1 MATLRIKRRRNTT
14 KTINMEAETQAKD
27 RTAVNREIVLSAA
40 TKVITWNKIMETPT
54 VVRVEVTVATQ
65 EADPVTITAK
75 GKETKTER
83 ETTTDKIDTDKTIE
97 TKITATPNADITP
110 TTSQEQCRENE
121 THQINTDNE
130 SNDGQDTYISNR
142 SNYNA
147 SNNEFYFADEKF
159 HDTIKTNDE
168 KENDEPVEDTDD
180 ESMISYATE
189 DNEDT
194 EPMLEKTYQDALIP
208 LQGEL
213 LNTKIVEPTVTPI
226 PKHEIDYPPEI
237 VLAIPTDLQAK
248 QLTLL

>member
-1 MATLRIKRRRNTT
+1 
-14 KTINMEAETQAKD
+14 METETQAKD

-40 TKVITWNKIMETPT
+40 TKVITSNEIMETPT
-54 VVRVEVTVATQ
+54 VVKVEGTVVTQ

-75 GKETKTER
+75 GKETKTET

-97 TKITATPNADITP
+97 TK
-110 TTSQEQCRENE
+110 TTNSQRRYNTHYQERRRENE

-142 SNYNA
+142 SNDNA
-147 SNNEFYFADEKF
+147 SNNEFYFAGKKF
-159 HDTIKTNDE
+159 HDTNKTNDE

-208 LQGEL
+208 LQGEF
-213 LNTKIVEPTVTPI
+213 VEYRDCRTYRHTNS
-226 PKHEIDYPPEI
+226 E
-237 VLAIPTDLQAK
+237 TRN
-248 QLTLL
+248 